1 MSWATHHNIY
11 LGLLYF
17 GIAFKYLH
25 LSWENVQKCLCSHT
39 SFTAFMLPV
48 YVWNRKKWIPVC
60 RSKCF
65 ESVNTQIKIPKL
77 MRQEHKNV
85 RKIKVETNKWHKQ
98 EYTGSHF
105 AVSFPS
111 PLNHRDFLLFT
122 GLQTGV
128 FSHTYSKQV
137 LIRQSRK
144 KKTQTTRPFCC
155 TIFL

>member
-1 MSWATHHNIY
+1 
-11 LGLLYF
+11 
-17 GIAFKYLH
+17 
-25 LSWENVQKCLCSHT
+25 
-39 SFTAFMLPV
+39 
-48 YVWNRKKWIPVC
+48 
-60 RSKCF
+60 
-65 ESVNTQIKIPKL
+65 

-111 PLNHRDFLLFT
+111 PLNHGDFLLFT

-128 FSHTYSKQV
+128 FFHTYSKQV
-137 LIRQSRK
+137 LIRQTRK